1 MPFKSECDWG
11 PVWVWEHATKV
22 STAGLLPHASFTMD
36 AILVEVSCATPTKSN
51 ATIATGA
58 APCSPLRMNSTEAV
72 SSSDAPVVPE
82 VRFQYLRRGAERG
95 RGGSGCYHEE
105 YYICVENSML
115 ILGGGEGG
123 RGERQKAIPPR
134 SECLTLPLEYQ
145 YRP

>member
-82 VRFQYLRRGAERG
+82 VRFQYLRRGGRERKVG
-95 RGGSGCYHEE
+95 LVVTTKN
-105 YYICVENSML
+105 IIFV
-115 ILGGGEGG
+115 
-123 RGERQKAIPPR
+123 
-134 SECLTLPLEYQ
+134 
-145 YRP
+145 